1 MRAGERILG
10 WLWPLAFAI
19 VAGYFMF
26 RLGMRCIPG
35 LSAVYAWTA
44 LGCLVLVYIVSAV
57 AVFRAKRKTESIRL
71 KEYRERMLEQ
81 KARTDRG
88 ENGLYA
94 RLVGS
99 VAFLYIR
106 IAACVILSLLTIFF
120 AGANEQDWVVCAP
133 CTVIPVFT
141 LWGILSTLLSFTLKE
156 PDEPIRDILPRERF
170 PKMYETLDEV
180 FPDEK
185 QPPLMN
191 LYALDNIGVGRTHGR
206 IVVGVGALI
215 GAFLCREEFKQVL
228 LHEKAHIL
236 YDDKPTVRVLN
247 KIFRQFRE
255 PSFKCILLKP
265 VDVLFLA
272 PLAYAAQCLSEYR
285 YISSERQEKQADLYS
300 VQNGKNAES
309 AAALVKTNLVAHYLR
324 YEYEAV
330 PYYEPEE
337 IPKTYVKN
345 MFRSFRTVCVE
356 RLDFWIDLFRKE
368 LPGQIDTHPT
378 LTQRLHALNDPS
390 YTIVFDDP
398 DPDYAKE
405 QEEILRFNDE
415 AEMNENEESYAETRR
430 ERYLE
435 PKERVEKY
443 LSGIENGQTYTA
455 LELRP
460 IIDDCLTLKN
470 ESLAKEIC
478 DRAIA
483 ASENDHEAAYA
494 YYIKGLYLLHRYDP
508 EGVAY
513 VRKAAETNQNYL
525 ESASEEI
532 GQFYRMMGM
541 EEELRDYRRYIL
553 ELAQKKIDDRVDD
566 ADSLNPSD
574 RLTAVPTL
582 PESELL
588 EEQAFILDACGE
600 NIQALYRV
608 SKKLSASLSS
618 TVYIVRFRTETDPK
632 TCNACMER
640 IFQYLDGLDGQ
651 YSLFDYEYAE
661 EQKVRL
667 DRIKGALIWQI
678 P

>member
-1 MRAGERILG
+1 M
-10 WLWPLAFAI
+10 
-19 VAGYFMF
+19 
-26 RLGMRCIPG
+26 
-35 LSAVYAWTA
+35 
-44 LGCLVLVYIVSAV
+44 
-57 AVFRAKRKTESIRL
+57 
-71 KEYRERMLEQ
+71 
-81 KARTDRG
+81 
-88 ENGLYA
+88 
-94 RLVGS
+94 
-99 VAFLYIR
+99 
-106 IAACVILSLLTIFF
+106 
-120 AGANEQDWVVCAP
+120 
-133 CTVIPVFT
+133 
-141 LWGILSTLLSFTLKE
+141 
-156 PDEPIRDILPRERF
+156 
-170 PKMYETLDEV
+170 
-180 FPDEK
+180 
-185 QPPLMN
+185 
-191 LYALDNIGVGRTHGR
+191 
-206 IVVGVGALI
+206 
-215 GAFLCREEFKQVL
+215 
-228 LHEKAHIL
+228 
-236 YDDKPTVRVLN
+236 
-247 KIFRQFRE
+247 
-255 PSFKCILLKP
+255 
-265 VDVLFLA
+265 
-272 PLAYAAQCLSEYR
+272 
-285 YISSERQEKQADLYS
+285 
-300 VQNGKNAES
+300 
-309 AAALVKTNLVAHYLR
+309 KTNLIAHYLR

-330 PYYEPEE
+330 PYYETEE
-337 IPKTYVKN
+337 IPKTYVTN
-345 MFRSFRTVCVE
+345 MFRMFRTVCE
-356 RLDFWIDLFRKE
+356 ELLDFWIDLFRKE

-415 AEMNENEESYAETRR
+415 AETNENEESYAETRR

-443 LSGIENGQTYTA
+443 LSDVENGQTYTA

-460 IIDDCLTLKN
+460 IIDDCLMLKN

-494 YYIKGLYLLHRYDP
+494 YYIKGLYLLHCYDP

-566 ADSLNPSD
+566 ADSLNSSD

-588 EEQAFILDACGE
+588 AEQAFILEACGK

-608 SKKLSASLSS
+608 SKQLSASLSS

-632 TCNACMER
+632 TRDVCMER

-661 EQKVRL
+661 EQKVHL
-667 DRIKGALIWQI
+667 ARIKGALIWQI